1 MIYFSVAVPKFK
13 VKKKWRDANAGK
25 RDMPRGRGGPVQ
37 TSPGSA
43 LTQEGKIP
51 KTKGPQRFAKF
62 WEKSQNLL

>member
-37 TSPGSA
+37 TSPNSE
-43 LTQEGKIP
+43 LTQLGKNP
-51 KTKGPQRFAKF
+51 KRWGPSISPSFENF
-62 WEKSQNLL
+62 QNLL